1 MYKEIA
7 YFPGF
12 NALRFF
18 AAFLVV
24 IFHIEETRLMFE
36 LPNHCDWSIVSH
48 GRLAVTFFFVLSGF
62 LITYLLLKEHTRHD
76 DVSVSRFYMRRV
88 LRIWPLYFSMV
99 AMGLLVIPLL
109 SKAAKV
115 PYESPYNGMEVLPYY
130 LFFMPFLVN
139 LFYGN
144 HFLTPLWSIGVEEI
158 YYGVWAPVFKWLRSW
173 IVPIMLGVVLVKS
186 AIGIWAT
193 QFPADSRLNE
203 LLAML
208 QFDAMAIG
216 GLAAWLL
223 YRREVPLEE
232 SFFFSRLAQVV
243 LFVPLVLRLIGH
255 NGLMENSSVYAF
267 FSRPV
272 LVDLWTM
279 SLFAWL
285 LVNVSLNPKSLLCLE
300 NRILNRLG
308 DISYGIYMLHCLVIS
323 LLMVPFVD
331 DLKDD
336 TEFGM
341 TLLIHVVIITVTIL
355 LALASKRYLEDPFLR
370 LKDRWVVKSDDTDAS
385 TIAEGT

>member
-1 MYKEIA
+1 MYKEIT
-7 YFPGF
+7 YFSGF

-36 LPNHCDWSIVSH
+36 LPNHTDWSIVSH

-62 LITYLLLKEHTRHD
+62 LITYLLLKEHARHR

-88 LRIWPLYFSMV
+88 LRIWPLYFFMV
-99 AMGLLVIPLL
+99 ALGLAVIPLL

-115 PYESPYNGMEVLPYY
+115 PYESPYGALEALPYY

-158 YYGVWAPVFKWLRSW
+158 YYGVWAPVFKWLRRW
-173 IVPIMLGVVLVKS
+173 IVPIMLATVFIKSVLGV
-186 AIGIWAT
+186 WAM
-193 QFPADSRLNE
+193 QFPADSPVNE

-216 GLAAWLL
+216 GLAAWLV
-223 YRREVPLEE
+223 YHRDTPLEE
-232 SFFFSRLAQVV
+232 SFFFSRWAQLV
-243 LFVPLVLRLIGH
+243 LFAPLVLRLVGH
-255 NGLMENSSVYAF
+255 NWLLENSSVYAF
-267 FSRPV
+267 VSRPV

-285 LVNVSLNPKSLLCLE
+285 LVNVSLSPNSLLHLE

-323 LLMVPFVD
+323 FLLVPAVD

-336 TEFGM
+336 TGIGI
-341 TLLIHVVIITVTIL
+341 TLLIHVVIVVVTIL
-355 LALASKRYLEDPFLR
+355 LALASKRFLEDPFLR
-370 LKDRWVVKSDDTDAS
+370 LKDRWVVKVRSTDL
-385 TIAEGT
+385 

>member
-36 LPNHCDWSIVSH
+36 LPNHTDWSIVSH

-62 LITYLLLKEHTRHD
+62 LITYLLLKEHARHR

-88 LRIWPLYFSMV
+88 LRIWPLYFFMV
-99 AMGLLVIPLL
+99 ALGLAVIPLL

-115 PYESPYNGMEVLPYY
+115 PYESPYGALEALPYY

-158 YYGVWAPVFKWLRSW
+158 YYGVWAPVFKWLRRW
-173 IVPIMLGVVLVKS
+173 IVPIMLATVFIKS
-186 AIGIWAT
+186 ALGIWAM
-193 QFPADSRLNE
+193 QFPADSPVNE

-216 GLAAWLL
+216 GLAAWLV
-223 YRREVPLEE
+223 YHRDTPLEE
-232 SFFFSRLAQVV
+232 SFFFSRWAQLV
-243 LFVPLVLRLIGH
+243 LFAPLVLRLVGH
-255 NGLMENSSVYAF
+255 NWLLENSRGYAF
-267 FSRPV
+267 VSSPI

-285 LVNVSLNPKSLLCLE
+285 LVNVSLNPNSLLRLE

-323 LLMVPFVD
+323 LLLVPAVD

-336 TEFGM
+336 TGVGI
-341 TLLIHVVIITVTIL
+341 TLLIHVVIVVVTIL
-355 LALASKRYLEDPFLR
+355 LALASKRFLETPFLR
-370 LKDRWVVKSDDTDAS
+370 LKDRWTVKVRSTDL
-385 TIAEGT
+385 

>member
-62 LITYLLLKEHTRHD
+62 LITYLLLKEHARHD

-243 LFVPLVLRLIGH
+243 LFVPLVLRLVGH
-255 NGLMENSSVYAF
+255 NGLLETSSVYAF
-267 FSRPV
+267 FHRPV

>member
-62 LITYLLLKEHTRHD
+62 LITYLLLKEHARHD

>member
-36 LPNHCDWSIVSH
+36 LPNHTDWSIVSH

-62 LITYLLLKEHTRHD
+62 LITYLLLKEHARHR

-88 LRIWPLYFSMV
+88 LRIWPLYFFMV
-99 AMGLLVIPLL
+99 ALGLAVIPLL

-115 PYESPYNGMEVLPYY
+115 PYESPYGALEALPYY

-158 YYGVWAPVFKWLRSW
+158 YYGVWAPVFKWLRRW
-173 IVPIMLGVVLVKS
+173 IVPIMLATVFIKS
-186 AIGIWAT
+186 ALGIWAM
-193 QFPADSRLNE
+193 QFPADSPVNE

-216 GLAAWLL
+216 GLAAWLV
-223 YRREVPLEE
+223 YHRDTPLEE
-232 SFFFSRLAQVV
+232 SFFFSRWAQLV
-243 LFVPLVLRLIGH
+243 LFAPLVLRLVGH
-255 NGLMENSSVYAF
+255 NWLLENSRGYAF
-267 FSRPV
+267 VSSPV

-285 LVNVSLNPKSLLCLE
+285 LVNVSLNPNSLLRLE

-323 LLMVPFVD
+323 LLLVPAVD

-336 TEFGM
+336 TGVGI
-341 TLLIHVVIITVTIL
+341 TLLIHVVIVVVTIL
-355 LALASKRYLEDPFLR
+355 LALASKRFLETPFLR
-370 LKDRWVVKSDDTDAS
+370 LKDRWTVKVRSTDL
-385 TIAEGT
+385 

>member
-36 LPNHCDWSIVSH
+36 LPNHTDWSIVSH

-62 LITYLLLKEHTRHD
+62 LITYLLLKEHARHR

-88 LRIWPLYFSMV
+88 LRIWPLYFFMV
-99 AMGLLVIPLL
+99 ALGLAVIPLL

-115 PYESPYNGMEVLPYY
+115 PYESPYGALEALPYY

-158 YYGVWAPVFKWLRSW
+158 YYGVWAPVFKWLRRW
-173 IVPIMLGVVLVKS
+173 IVPIMLATVFIKS
-186 AIGIWAT
+186 ALGIWAM
-193 QFPADSRLNE
+193 QFPADSPVNE

-216 GLAAWLL
+216 GLVAWLV
-223 YRREVPLEE
+223 YHRDTPLEE
-232 SFFFSRLAQVV
+232 SFFFSRWAQLV
-243 LFVPLVLRLIGH
+243 LFAPLVLRLVC
-255 NGLMENSSVYAF
+255 LLYTSPSPRDLSTSRMPSSA
-267 FSRPV
+267 
-272 LVDLWTM
+272 
-279 SLFAWL
+279 
-285 LVNVSLNPKSLLCLE
+285 
-300 NRILNRLG
+300 
-308 DISYGIYMLHCLVIS
+308 
-323 LLMVPFVD
+323 
-331 DLKDD
+331 
-336 TEFGM
+336 
-341 TLLIHVVIITVTIL
+341 
-355 LALASKRYLEDPFLR
+355 
-370 LKDRWVVKSDDTDAS
+370 
-385 TIAEGT
+385 

>member
-62 LITYLLLKEHTRHD
+62 LITYLLLKEHARHD

-115 PYESPYNGMEVLPYY
+115 PYEPPYGAFEALPYY

-186 AIGIWAT
+186 VIGIWAT

>member
-1 MYKEIA
+1 MYKETT
-7 YFPGF
+7 YFSGF

-36 LPNHCDWSIVSH
+36 LPNHTDWSIVSH

-62 LITYLLLKEHTRHD
+62 LITYLLLKEHARHG

-88 LRIWPLYFSMV
+88 LRIWPLYFFMV
-99 AMGLLVIPLL
+99 ALGLAVIPLL

-115 PYESPYNGMEVLPYY
+115 PYESPYGALEALPYY

-158 YYGVWAPVFKWLRSW
+158 YYGVWAPVFKWLRRW
-173 IVPIMLGVVLVKS
+173 IVPIMLATVFIKSVLGV
-186 AIGIWAT
+186 WAM
-193 QFPADSRLNE
+193 QFPADSPVNE

-216 GLAAWLL
+216 GLAAWLV
-223 YRREVPLEE
+223 YHRNRPLEE
-232 SFFFSRLAQVV
+232 SFFFSRWAQLV
-243 LFVPLVLRLIGH
+243 LFAPLVLRLVGH
-255 NGLMENSSVYAF
+255 NWLLENSSVYAF
-267 FSRPV
+267 VSRPV

-285 LVNVSLNPKSLLCLE
+285 LVNVSLNPNSLLRLE

-323 LLMVPFVD
+323 FLLVPAVD

-336 TEFGM
+336 TGIGI
-341 TLLIHVVIITVTIL
+341 TLLIHVVIVVVTIL
-355 LALASKRYLEDPFLR
+355 LALASKRFLETPFLR
-370 LKDRWVVKSDDTDAS
+370 LKDRWTVKVRSTDL
-385 TIAEGT
+385 

>member
-62 LITYLLLKEHTRHD
+62 LITYLLLKEHARHD

-158 YYGVWAPVFKWLRSW
+158 YYGVWAPVFKWLRAW
-173 IVPIMLGVVLVKS
+173 IVPIMRGVVLVKS

-355 LALASKRYLEDPFLR
+355 LALAYKRYLEDPFLR

-385 TIAEGT
+385 TIVEGT

>member
-36 LPNHCDWSIVSH
+36 LPNHTDWSIVSH

-62 LITYLLLKEHTRHD
+62 LITYLLLKEHARHR

-88 LRIWPLYFSMV
+88 LRIWPLYFFMV
-99 AMGLLVIPLL
+99 ALGLAVIPLL

-115 PYESPYNGMEVLPYY
+115 PYESPYGALEALPYY

-158 YYGVWAPVFKWLRSW
+158 YYGVWAPVFKWLRHW
-173 IVPIMLGVVLVKS
+173 IVPIMLATVFIKS
-186 AIGIWAT
+186 ALGIWAM
-193 QFPADSRLNE
+193 QFPADSPVNE

-216 GLAAWLL
+216 GLAAWLV
-223 YRREVPLEE
+223 YHRDTPLEE
-232 SFFFSRLAQVV
+232 SFFFSRWAQLV
-243 LFVPLVLRLIGH
+243 LFAPLVLRLVGH
-255 NGLMENSSVYAF
+255 NWLLENSRGYAF
-267 FSRPV
+267 VSSPV

-285 LVNVSLNPKSLLCLE
+285 LVNVSLNPNSLLRLE

-323 LLMVPFVD
+323 FLLVPAVD

-336 TEFGM
+336 TGVGI
-341 TLLIHVVIITVTIL
+341 TLLIHVVIVVVTIL
-355 LALASKRYLEDPFLR
+355 LALASKRFLETPFLR
-370 LKDRWVVKSDDTDAS
+370 LKDRWTVKVRSTDL
-385 TIAEGT
+385 

>member
-1 MYKEIA
+1 MYKETT
-7 YFPGF
+7 YFSGF

-36 LPNHCDWSIVSH
+36 LPNHTDWSIVSH

-62 LITYLLLKEHTRHD
+62 LITYLLLKEHARHR

-88 LRIWPLYFSMV
+88 LRIWPLYFFMV
-99 AMGLLVIPLL
+99 ALGLAVIPLL

-115 PYESPYNGMEVLPYY
+115 PYESPYGALEALPYY

-158 YYGVWAPVFKWLRSW
+158 YYGVWAPVFKWLRRW
-173 IVPIMLGVVLVKS
+173 IVPIMLATVFIKS
-186 AIGIWAT
+186 ALGIWAM
-193 QFPADSRLNE
+193 QFPADSPVNE

-216 GLAAWLL
+216 GLAAWLV
-223 YRREVPLEE
+223 YHRDTPLEE
-232 SFFFSRLAQVV
+232 SFFFSRWAQLV
-243 LFVPLVLRLIGH
+243 LFAPLVLRLVGH
-255 NGLMENSSVYAF
+255 NWLLENSRGYAF
-267 FSRPV
+267 VSSPV

-285 LVNVSLNPKSLLCLE
+285 LVNVSLNPNSLLRLE

-323 LLMVPFVD
+323 FLLVPAVD

-336 TEFGM
+336 TGVGI
-341 TLLIHVVIITVTIL
+341 TLLIHVVIVVVTIL
-355 LALASKRYLEDPFLR
+355 LALASKRFLETPFLR
-370 LKDRWVVKSDDTDAS
+370 LKDRWTVKVRSTDL
-385 TIAEGT
+385 

>member
-62 LITYLLLKEHTRHD
+62 LITYLLLKEHARHD

-130 LFFMPFLVN
+130 LFFMSFLVN

-173 IVPIMLGVVLVKS
+173 IVPVMLGVVLVKS

>member
-62 LITYLLLKEHTRHD
+62 LITYLLLKEHARHD

-267 FSRPV
+267 FLS
-272 LVDLWTM
+272 
-279 SLFAWL
+279 
-285 LVNVSLNPKSLLCLE
+285 
-300 NRILNRLG
+300 
-308 DISYGIYMLHCLVIS
+308 
-323 LLMVPFVD
+323 
-331 DLKDD
+331 
-336 TEFGM
+336 
-341 TLLIHVVIITVTIL
+341 LIHI
-355 LALASKRYLEDPFLR
+355 
-370 LKDRWVVKSDDTDAS
+370 
-385 TIAEGT
+385 

>member
-36 LPNHCDWSIVSH
+36 LPNHTDWSIVSH

-62 LITYLLLKEHTRHD
+62 LITYLLLKEHARHR

-88 LRIWPLYFSMV
+88 LRIWPLYFFMV
-99 AMGLLVIPLL
+99 ALGLAVIPLL

-115 PYESPYNGMEVLPYY
+115 PYESPYGALEALPYY

-158 YYGVWAPVFKWLRSW
+158 YYGVWAPVFKWLRRW
-173 IVPIMLGVVLVKS
+173 IVPIMLATVFIKS
-186 AIGIWAT
+186 ALGIWAM
-193 QFPADSRLNE
+193 QFPADSPVNE

-216 GLAAWLL
+216 GLAAWLV
-223 YRREVPLEE
+223 YHRDTPLEE
-232 SFFFSRLAQVV
+232 SFFFSRWAQLV
-243 LFVPLVLRLIGH
+243 LFAPLVLRLVGH
-255 NGLMENSSVYAF
+255 NWLLENSRGYAF
-267 FSRPV
+267 VSSPV

-285 LVNVSLNPKSLLCLE
+285 LVNVSLNPNSLLRLE

-323 LLMVPFVD
+323 FLLVPAVD

-336 TEFGM
+336 TGVGI
-341 TLLIHVVIITVTIL
+341 TLLIHVVIVVVTIL
-355 LALASKRYLEDPFLR
+355 LALASKRFLETPFLR
-370 LKDRWVVKSDDTDAS
+370 LKDRWTVKVRSTDL
-385 TIAEGT
+385 

>member
-62 LITYLLLKEHTRHD
+62 LITYLLLKEHARHD

-193 QFPADSRLNE
+193 QFPAESRLNE

>member
-36 LPNHCDWSIVSH
+36 LPNYTDWSIVSH

-62 LITYLLLKEHTRHD
+62 LITYLLLKEHAKLG

-88 LRIWPLYFSMV
+88 LRIWPLYFFMV
-99 AMGLLVIPLL
+99 ALGLLVIPAL
-109 SKAAKV
+109 SQAAKA
-115 PYESPYNGMEVLPYY
+115 PYESPYGAMEALPYY

-158 YYGVWAPVFKWLRSW
+158 YYGVWAPVFKWLRRW
-173 IVPIMLGVVLVKS
+173 IVPIMLATVVVKS
-186 AIGIWAT
+186 VLGIWAM
-193 QFPADSRLNE
+193 QFPADSQVNE

-216 GLAAWLL
+216 GLAAWLV
-223 YRREVPLEE
+223 YCRESPLEE
-232 SFFFSRLAQVV
+232 SFYFSWWAQLV
-243 LFVPLVLRLIGH
+243 LFAPLVIRFFGH
-255 NGLMENSSVYAF
+255 NWLMENSRVYAF
-267 FSRPV
+267 VSGPV

-285 LVNVSLNPKSLLCLE
+285 LVNVSLNPKSLLPLWLLE
-300 NRILNRLG
+300 NRVLNRLG
-308 DISYGIYMLHCLVIS
+308 DISYGIYMLHSLVIS
-323 LLMVPFVD
+323 FLMVPFVD

-336 TEFGM
+336 TGIGI
-341 TLLIHVVIITVTIL
+341 TLVIHGVIVVVTVL
-355 LALASKRYLEDPFLR
+355 LALASKRFLEDPFLR
-370 LKDRWVVKSDDTDAS
+370 LKDRWVVVKATM
-385 TIAEGT
+385 

>member
-36 LPNHCDWSIVSH
+36 LPNHTDWSIVSH

-62 LITYLLLKEHTRHD
+62 LITYLLLKEHARHR
-76 DVSVSRFYMRRV
+76 DVSVSQFYMRRV
-88 LRIWPLYFSMV
+88 LRIWPLYFFMV
-99 AMGLLVIPLL
+99 ALGLAVIPLL

-115 PYESPYNGMEVLPYY
+115 PYESPYGALEALPYY

-158 YYGVWAPVFKWLRSW
+158 YYGVWAPVFKWLRRW
-173 IVPIMLGVVLVKS
+173 IVPIMLATVFIKS
-186 AIGIWAT
+186 ALGIWAM
-193 QFPADSRLNE
+193 QFPADSPVNE

-216 GLAAWLL
+216 GLVAWLV
-223 YRREVPLEE
+223 YHRDTPLEE
-232 SFFFSRLAQVV
+232 SFFFSRWAQLV
-243 LFVPLVLRLIGH
+243 LFAPLVLRLVGH
-255 NGLMENSSVYAF
+255 NWLLENSRGYAF
-267 FSRPV
+267 VSSPV

-285 LVNVSLNPKSLLCLE
+285 LVNVSLNPNSLLRLE

-323 LLMVPFVD
+323 FLLVPAVD

-336 TEFGM
+336 TGVVI
-341 TLLIHVVIITVTIL
+341 TLLIHVVIVVVTIL
-355 LALASKRYLEDPFLR
+355 LALASKRFLEDPFLR
-370 LKDRWVVKSDDTDAS
+370 LKDRWVVKVRSTDL
-385 TIAEGT
+385 

>member
-62 LITYLLLKEHTRHD
+62 LITYLLLKEHARHD

-173 IVPIMLGVVLVKS
+173 IVPIMLGVVLAKS

-193 QFPADSRLNE
+193 QFPAESRLNE

>member
-62 LITYLLLKEHTRHD
+62 LITYLLLKEHARHD

-115 PYESPYNGMEVLPYY
+115 PYESPYSGMEVLPYY

>member
-7 YFPGF
+7 YFSGF

-36 LPNHCDWSIVSH
+36 LPNHTDWSIVSH

-62 LITYLLLKEHTRHD
+62 LITYLLLKEHARHR

-88 LRIWPLYFSMV
+88 LRIWPLYFFMV
-99 AMGLLVIPLL
+99 ALGLAVIPLL

-115 PYESPYNGMEVLPYY
+115 PYESPYGALEALPYY

-158 YYGVWAPVFKWLRSW
+158 YYGVWAPVFKWLRRW
-173 IVPIMLGVVLVKS
+173 IVPIMLATVFIKS
-186 AIGIWAT
+186 ALGIWAM
-193 QFPADSRLNE
+193 QFPADSPVNE

-216 GLAAWLL
+216 GLAAWLV
-223 YRREVPLEE
+223 YHRDTPLEE
-232 SFFFSRLAQVV
+232 SFFFSRWAQLV
-243 LFVPLVLRLIGH
+243 LFAPLVLRLVGH
-255 NGLMENSSVYAF
+255 NWLLENSRGYAF
-267 FSRPV
+267 VSSPV

-285 LVNVSLNPKSLLCLE
+285 LVNVSLNPNSLLRLE

-323 LLMVPFVD
+323 FLLVPAVD

-336 TEFGM
+336 TGVGI
-341 TLLIHVVIITVTIL
+341 TLLIHVVIVVVTIL
-355 LALASKRYLEDPFLR
+355 LALASKRFLETPFLR
-370 LKDRWVVKSDDTDAS
+370 LKDRWTVKVRSTDL
-385 TIAEGT
+385 

>member
-36 LPNHCDWSIVSH
+36 LPNHTDWSIVSH

-62 LITYLLLKEHTRHD
+62 LITYLLLKEHARHG

-88 LRIWPLYFSMV
+88 LRIWPLYFFMV
-99 AMGLLVIPLL
+99 ALGLAVIPLL

-115 PYESPYNGMEVLPYY
+115 PYESPYGALEALPYY

-158 YYGVWAPVFKWLRSW
+158 YYGVWAPVFKWLRRW
-173 IVPIMLGVVLVKS
+173 IVPIMLATVFIKSVLGV
-186 AIGIWAT
+186 WAM
-193 QFPADSRLNE
+193 QFPADSPVNE

-216 GLAAWLL
+216 GLAAWLV
-223 YRREVPLEE
+223 YHRDTPLEE
-232 SFFFSRLAQVV
+232 SFFFSRWAQLV
-243 LFVPLVLRLIGH
+243 LFAPLVLRLVGH
-255 NGLMENSSVYAF
+255 NWLLENSSVYAF
-267 FSRPV
+267 VSRPV

-285 LVNVSLNPKSLLCLE
+285 LVNVSLNPNSLLRLE

-323 LLMVPFVD
+323 FLLVPAVD

-336 TEFGM
+336 TGIGI
-341 TLLIHVVIITVTIL
+341 TLLIHVVIVVVTIL
-355 LALASKRYLEDPFLR
+355 LALASKRFLEDPFLR
-370 LKDRWVVKSDDTDAS
+370 LKDRWVVKVRSTDL
-385 TIAEGT
+385 